1 MPAFCTPW
9 IFHSMFHAC
18 TGRNWYSEYQ
28 VMKCIFRGEKCSSSG
43 GQVQFWNFQKGLVGR
58 FEKEIVSIFCYINS
72 AVGRFVYI
80 LGVGIYKHTLTI
92 SVTSSLG
99 KAWLSILFN
108 AEHIVSSSINNE
120 HIFTACFMF
129 HNEVTFTT
137 LTVTL
142 KCFPTSL

>member
-1 MPAFCTPW
+1 M
-9 IFHSMFHAC
+9 
-18 TGRNWYSEYQ
+18 Q
-28 VMKCIFRGEKCSSSG
+28 CIFRDEEYSSSG
-43 GQVQFWNFQKGLVGR
+43 GQVQFEISRRVISRKIWNGV
-58 FEKEIVSIFCYINS
+58 IFVILTLLKLLSSFLIKLLKLLSNFWYINS
-72 AVGRFVYI
+72 AVGRFVYVS
-80 LGVGIYKHTLTI
+80 GVGIYKHTLAI

-99 KAWLSILFN
+99 KAWLNILFN